1 MPSSPIVRYE
11 IERCNSFVSETKPNL
26 YIVNAGY
33 SLVEFSQG
41 SLPRFIFFHT
51 VIAKCSTIFFCNQ
64 DDGGWTPIMWAA
76 EDKQYDATQL
86 LIEQGANVH
95 IRDEVRLLLKRGEVF
110 ST

>member
-1 MPSSPIVRYE
+1 
-11 IERCNSFVSETKPNL
+11 
-26 YIVNAGY
+26 
-33 SLVEFSQG
+33 
-41 SLPRFIFFHT
+41 
-51 VIAKCSTIFFCNQ
+51 
-64 DDGGWTPIMWAA
+64 MWAA